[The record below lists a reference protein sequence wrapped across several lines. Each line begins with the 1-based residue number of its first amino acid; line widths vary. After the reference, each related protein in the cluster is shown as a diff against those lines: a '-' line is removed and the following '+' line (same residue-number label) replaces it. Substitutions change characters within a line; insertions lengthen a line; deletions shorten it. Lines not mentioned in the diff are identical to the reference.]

1 MNKKKIFNTIVVIMV
16 PVILYLFFLI
26 LRPASFG
33 KFNTIYIIITQS
45 FITCIIAWGMQYLA
59 KMGEFDMSLGAE
71 MVLDA
76 IIAALLCE
84 KIGLPGIIIGC
95 MLVAVI
101 CGLLKGILY
110 QIMGIP
116 VMIMTIALV
125 YLMGAVGGLIT
136 NSAAV
141 TIAYE
146 YTVLGHAP
154 GNVVVF
160 IIAAILM
167 YVLANKSVYGSHVR
181 AAAGSSHIAKNNGIN
196 VQKIKIRSLFV
207 SSMFA
212 GIAAIVQLSH
222 GSGVTPT
229 VGLDSITNIMQPLM
243 SVYIGFVMAQYINIV
258 PAIFV
263 ASILMSIISNGITAM
278 NWSSAIYNVVI
289 GAVLILIMAY
299 MSIAD
304 IYSRKQAEKN
314 GAIANMNAAAKQ
326 PVFVRK

>member
-1 MNKKKIFNTIVVIMV
+1 MNKKFVNTIVVLMV
-16 PVILYLFFLI
+16 PVILFLFFLV
-26 LRPASFG
+26 LRPAAFG
-33 KFNTIYIIITQS
+33 KLNTIIIIITQS
-45 FITCIIAWGMQYLA
+45 FSTCIIAWGMQYLA

-71 MVLDA
+71 IVLDG
-76 IIAALLCE
+76 IVAALLCE
-84 KIGLPGIIIGC
+84 KIGILGIIIGC
-95 MLVAVI
+95 MLVATV
-101 CGLLKGILY
+101 CGLVKGLLY
-110 QIMGIP
+110 RIMGIP

-136 NSAAV
+136 NSEAL

-146 YTVLGHAP
+146 YTVLGYAP
-154 GNVVVF
+154 GNVIMF

-167 YVLANKSVYGSHVR
+167 YIIANKSVYGAHVK
-181 AAAGSSHIAKNNGIN
+181 AVAGSAHISKNNGIS

-212 GIAAIVQLSH
+212 GIAAIVWLSH

-229 VGLDSITNIMQPLM
+229 VGLDSISNIMQPLM

-263 ASILMSIISNGITAM
+263 ASILMAIISNGITAL
-278 NWSSAIYNVVI
+278 NWSSAIYNVVV
-289 GAVLILIMAY
+289 GAVLTLIMSY

-304 IYSRKQAEKN
+304 IYSRKKAERN
-314 GAIANMNAAAKQ
+314 GAITNMKNFGVQKT
-326 PVFVRK
+326 V